1 LGVLVIGT
9 ETAYDL
15 LYSALRR
22 VGVVALGDTV
32 DPAVAQEALLELN
45 AIRAEWSLNNKNY
58 NIYDQTF
65 TAIAPMMSVTLGTAI
80 AGPGNFPSR
89 PTNVDQITVISGT
102 PGLGINY
109 PVQILPYEA
118 YQREAIQNIVS
129 IPDKA
134 YINTGFP
141 LMTIY
146 FLPGLAQGWSVRVM
160 GSAYMTEYETVSDQ
174 FMDPPEY
181 WSPLDLVLTLRL
193 AVKWGV
199 DLPQGV
205 VIQANSALKHIQAA
219 NFVSNMEQMENGLI
233 SGHSGFN
240 FFAGM

>member
-1 LGVLVIGT
+1 
-9 ETAYDL
+9 
-15 LYSALRR
+15 
-22 VGVVALGDTV
+22 
-32 DPAVAQEALLELN
+32 
-45 AIRAEWSLNNKNY
+45 
-58 NIYDQTF
+58 
-65 TAIAPMMSVTLGTAI
+65 
-80 AGPGNFPSR
+80 
-89 PTNVDQITVISGT
+89 
-102 PGLGINY
+102 
-109 PVQILPYEA
+109 
-118 YQREAIQNIVS
+118 
-129 IPDKA
+129 
-134 YINTGFP
+134 
-141 LMTIY
+141 
-146 FLPGLAQGWSVRVM
+146 M

-219 NFVSNMEQMENGLI
+219 NFVSTMEQMENGLI